1 MPIALA
7 TIVRQTHWPQVEV
20 LRKPQLVVLSIGHRN
35 REPNGML
42 LAAAGGAPRRIM
54 LHTDDAADVKQQ
66 QGLLY
71 GPEFRV
77 TV

>member
-1 MPIALA
+1 
-7 TIVRQTHWPQVEV
+7 
-20 LRKPQLVVLSIGHRN
+20 
-35 REPNGML
+35 ML
-42 LAAAGGAPRRIM
+42 LAAAGGAPSRVM